1 LLFVRDRGVRAPGIR
16 NRTKGCAKG
25 DTGAREVPP
34 VLNFARGAGVF
45 YAASVTMKD
54 VTTDRGHG
62 EEIEA
67 ALLDAE
73 LFLKYNSP
81 QRAAARLAE
90 AILREPR
97 SIRLRES
104 LRGIAAANDQRE
116 EAARQCLA
124 LAGLYIEREDFD
136 AAQERLLEARSL
148 DPRLSVAK
156 GLEAVRRARRPDL
169 APAPAASRP
178 ARPVTFAGDLSV
190 VSIFD
195 AVQVIEN
202 ARLTGA
208 LNIEGG
214 ADACKVLFNDGR
226 IVGAQA
232 GAQEA
237 NAAQRRV
244 LEQTDGAFEFERSAR
259 EFPVTIQAHSNTNL
273 LLDTLRELD
282 EERAT

>member
-1 LLFVRDRGVRAPGIR
+1 
-16 NRTKGCAKG
+16 
-25 DTGAREVPP
+25 
-34 VLNFARGAGVF
+34 
-45 YAASVTMKD
+45 MKD
-54 VTTDRGHG
+54 AKTDRGHG
-62 EEIEA
+62 EEVEA

-81 QRAAARLAE
+81 QRAAERLAE
-90 AILREPR
+90 AITREPR

-104 LRGIAAANDQRE
+104 LRGIAAANDRRE
-116 EAARQCLA
+116 EAARQCVA

-136 AAQERLLEARSL
+136 AAQERLLEARRL

-156 GLEAVRRARRPDL
+156 GLEAIRRARRPDL
-169 APAPAASRP
+169 APAPTAAAAHA

-208 LNIEGG
+208 LKIEGG
-214 ADACKVLFNDGR
+214 ERGCRVLFNDGR
-226 IVGAQA
+226 IVGAEA
-232 GAQEA
+232 GAR
-237 NAAQRRV
+237 AAGDALRRV
-244 LEQTDGAFEFERSAR
+244 LEMTGGAFEFERSAH
-259 EFPVTIQAHSNTNL
+259 EFPVTIHAHSNTNL

-282 EERAT
+282 EEKQK